1 MPLLVFF
8 FLRYNYSFKAL
19 ISTFTWAVLK
29 AIPSPERDR
38 SVGTVF
44 FVNLLIGDM
53 YPQAVAHFERNG
65 NYASRFVT
73 LYIPT
78 DRWAN
83 SICVHIEG
91 PTLTVSLTLAG
102 HLLPARKVRMR
113 DANTQRKRNE
123 NTKCQNSNA
132 PKRAKRFR
140 AWWSHVSHLYSWIIY
155 GSTCRT
161 LFDFCWVM
169 NTKALQSGPLLLM
182 IKI

>member
-8 FLRYNYSFKAL
+8 FLRYSFKAL

-29 AIPSPERDR
+29 AIPSPQRIAWQVSWSGDCEFASWGHVSAGCFPFWSKWELRFTLCYPLYPYWPLSLR
-38 SVGTVF
+38 S
-44 FVNLLIGDM
+44 
-53 YPQAVAHFERNG
+53 
-65 NYASRFVT
+65 S
-73 LYIPT
+73 
-78 DRWAN
+78 
-83 SICVHIEG
+83 CVHIEG
-91 PTLTVSLTLAG
+91 ANLQDSFLDFGWTP
-102 HLLPARKVRMR
+102 PASQFVRMR

-123 NTKCQNSNA
+123 NINCQNSKA
-132 PKRAKRFR
+132 SKRAKQFR
-140 AWWSHVSHLYSWIIY
+140 TWWSQCKSSSWIIH